1 MSEKSAPAEG
11 VTGAV
16 EDQTG
21 ELKETLGSA
30 GVHGEGAERQESQPR
45 SSQGTAR
52 P

>member
-11 VTGAV
+11 VPGTA

-21 ELKETLGSA
+21 ELKETIGSA
-30 GVHGEGAERQESQPR
+30 GVHGDGKEREKPQSHATQD
-45 SSQGTAR
+45 TAR